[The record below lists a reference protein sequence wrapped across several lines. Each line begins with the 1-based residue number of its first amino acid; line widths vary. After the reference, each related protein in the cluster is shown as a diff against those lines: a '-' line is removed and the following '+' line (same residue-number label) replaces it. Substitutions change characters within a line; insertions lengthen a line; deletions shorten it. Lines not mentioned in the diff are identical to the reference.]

1 MYICCNHII
10 MNYLTAKVLLCVCV
24 GGGGVY
30 TNTTESLILKI
41 IWLYR
46 YAFGIRLVFFPQ
58 DQCYFIELRC
68 KKKIWIY
75 INKLY
80 NQDSTTFWFTFN
92 SVTHYNECKGLSGCQ
107 PIAEIWWR
115 AVGSMLYRPDTAQG
129 REWAARLLPSSHLA
143 GGALHRQPNLTVWAS
158 PAEKKYLQLVRP
170 SLVVGC

>member
-1 MYICCNHII
+1 MNLNTGIFLCYLPVVLHQRIHEHESCTYYLLFSIINFKMKNDTKKYLYMLSFFRKDMYIFCNHII

-80 NQDSTTFWFTFN
+80 NQYSTTFWFTFN
-92 SVTHYNECKGLSGCQ
+92 SVTHYNEC
-107 PIAEIWWR
+107 
-115 AVGSMLYRPDTAQG
+115 
-129 REWAARLLPSSHLA
+129 
-143 GGALHRQPNLTVWAS
+143 
-158 PAEKKYLQLVRP
+158 
-170 SLVVGC
+170 